1 MNNNERMILVRD
13 CNRNIRKEWTNTW
26 TTFSQSEISGFTY
39 EEGYYYLLLVAV
51 AEDQDYEELGGSSVT
66 YSLLKV
72 LEKTPSE
79 SIRTQ

>member
-1 MNNNERMILVRD
+1 MNNEKER
-13 CNRNIRKEWTNTW
+13 TNTW
-26 TTFSQSEISGFTY
+26 TLFSQSEISGFTN
-39 EEGYYYLLLVAV
+39 EEGYYYRLLVAV
-51 AEDQDYEELGGSSVT
+51 AEDQDYEELGGSSVS